1 MIKKII
7 FIVVLFLGFN
17 SFGQDIVELRKKA
30 NTTSDKELLVFVK
43 KAKDQGLSLAEAEKQ
58 FSLLG
63 AKPKEIKRLRDLW
76 DEETPEDE
84 PNLFEDSDNENQSK
98 FGNTIPFEE
107 EENNEI
113 DSEELLN
120 EDEFTI
126 DDEVEELKRFGSDFF
141 NNKNII
147 KTPQLFVST
156 PADYRL
162 GPGDELIINLFG
174 ASENTYSVQISRN
187 GNVKFDKLAPVFLS
201 GLSVGSASRRL
212 KSRLSKIYTGLNSEN
227 AVEKVDLELNLQKAR
242 SIVVNITGQV
252 VAPGTYTISGFSSVL
267 NALYAA
273 GGPNDVGTYRDIN
286 IIRNGKVVYNVD
298 LYDYFSNGIYPNI
311 YLRDQDVILV
321 KPYQIETEVVSGFKQ
336 LALFEF
342 KEGEVISD
350 LIKISGGA
358 KSNTYK
364 SKIFIERFDVFSK
377 KIIEIN
383 EIDFKKTKL
392 NDGDKISFKEIN
404 NENITGSVRIGG
416 AVYLSGGFELKNNKT
431 VNDLI
436 NSAKGLTNDLI
447 GSNAILYRN
456 SNGLDNESIS
466 INLKNNN
473 ELSTQLFEND
483 SLYLPNSND
492 FLFDQV
498 IEIKGEVNFPR
509 EIEFRFGYT
518 IPDLIILSGGLTP
531 YANKNDIRIF
541 RNTSKSGGENVT
553 QEIIIKLDENLTPNK
568 KILLQ
573 PDDIVT
579 VNTFPYRKENKF
591 YSIEGEL
598 ALPGLYSIKN
608 QTYSVYDAI
617 TENVEFLKSSSIDGI
632 SIIRDEIQIPVAG
645 SKLMSQGNKS
655 KYNFEL
661 VSGDK
666 IIIPAI
672 NNTVIVSGEVQQ
684 EGIINIDRPISAKA
698 AIELVGGFTNKSI
711 KKEVYVEYQNGLRK
725 VTSNFLFFKFYPKVL
740 PGSKVVVPVKD
751 ENEQTTSVGDIV
763 GYTTSLVSI
772 IALIKSL

>member
-7 FIVVLFLGFN
+7 FVTFLLISLS
-17 SFGQDIVELRKKA
+17 SFGQDINELRKKA
-30 NTTSDKELLVFVK
+30 NTSSDKELLVFVK

-63 AKPKEIKRLRDLW
+63 AKPKQIKRLRDLW
-76 DEETPEDE
+76 DEETSEDE
-84 PNLFEDSDNENQSK
+84 PNLFEDSDNENQSN

-113 DSEELLN
+113 GSEELLN

-141 NNKNII
+141 NNENIVE
-147 KTPQLFVST
+147 TPQLFVST

-252 VAPGTYTISGFSSVL
+252 VAPGTYTISVFSSVL

-436 NSAKGLTNDLI
+436 NSAKGTTNDLI

-498 IEIKGEVNFPR
+498 IEIKGEVNFPK

-518 IPDLIILSGGLTP
+518 ISDLIIFSGGLTP
-531 YANKNDIRIF
+531 FANKNDIRIF
-541 RNTSKSGGENVT
+541 RNTSMSGGENVT
-553 QEIIIKLDENLTPNK
+553 QEIIVKLDENLTPNK

-617 TENVEFLKSSSIDGI
+617 TENVEFLKSS
-632 SIIRDEIQIPVAG
+632 
-645 SKLMSQGNKS
+645 
-655 KYNFEL
+655 
-661 VSGDK
+661 
-666 IIIPAI
+666 
-672 NNTVIVSGEVQQ
+672 
-684 EGIINIDRPISAKA
+684 
-698 AIELVGGFTNKSI
+698 
-711 KKEVYVEYQNGLRK
+711 
-725 VTSNFLFFKFYPKVL
+725 
-740 PGSKVVVPVKD
+740 
-751 ENEQTTSVGDIV
+751 
-763 GYTTSLVSI
+763 
-772 IALIKSL
+772 